1 MPTKNGPTDHDFKGI
16 GFSKIG
22 YFKEVRSKI
31 KELET
36 VNIELVRR
44 HNKLEA
50 IINSISDGLTILD
63 RDLNVIFTNKVQT
76 QMFPEVSLAGKHC
89 HEAFFRRPKRC
100 RNCPALRAMETKET
114 YRGEVLIKEG
124 GFAGRY
130 YEWTVSPIIGPFGKV
145 SEIVLIMRDVT
156 PRKDYEHKLL
166 QADRMAAIGLLS
178 ASIAHEIN
186 NPLTS
191 IAGFSEGLL
200 KRLKSK
206 TDSSGT
212 DRLDSFRE
220 YLEIIFNEAY
230 RAKDII
236 QRLHEYS
243 QPATEGAEVLDVDR
257 IVRNT
262 VSLLRQHAKDRR
274 IKMMVKNN
282 LNAGMG
288 LLAGNESQL
297 KHLFLNVFYL
307 ALQAVR
313 GGGEITTVER
323 NSGTQIEIVIK
334 IVGNDG
340 LGDISDKLPIPYC
353 SAFSESGEQLS
364 PINLSVCYG
373 IMRNHDGNLSFDM
386 AEDAAACTLV
396 FPAVM
401 PSESPDTT

>member
-31 KELET
+31 KELEGL
-36 VNIELVRR
+36 NIELVRR
-44 HNKLEA
+44 HNKLET

-63 RDLNVIFTNKVQT
+63 RDLKVIFTNKVQT
-76 QMFPEVSLAGKHC
+76 RMFPEVSLVGKQC
-89 HEAFFRRPKRC
+89 HQAFFRRPKRC
-100 RNCPALRAMETKET
+100 RNCPALKAMETKET
-114 YRGEVLIKEG
+114 LRGEVLIKEG

-145 SEIVLIMRDVT
+145 SEIVLLMRDVT

-166 QADRMAAIGLLS
+166 QADRMAAIGLLA

-200 KRLKSK
+200 KRLKNRTEFEAGEK
-206 TDSSGT
+206 
-212 DRLDSFRE
+212 LDAFRE

-257 IVRNT
+257 IIRNT

-282 LNAGMG
+282 LGAGLG

-323 NSGTQIEIVIK
+323 NSGAHIEIVIK
-334 IVGNDG
+334 IVGNNG

-353 SAFSESGEQLS
+353 SAFSESGEEMS

-373 IMRNHDGNLSFDM
+373 IMRTHDGNLSFEA
-386 AEDAAACTLV
+386 AEGTAAFTLI

-401 PSESPDTT
+401 PTESLDAS